1 MRKRLFDVIVAAVGL
16 ILLSPLLALLALLV
30 RIDSPGPIFYRGAR
44 IGRGGK
50 PFHIYKFRSMIPDAE
65 RRGGTTTS
73 SDDARLTRVGR
84 TLRKYKLDEIP
95 QLINIVVGEMSLVGP
110 RPQVAWAVER
120 YRPEERA
127 VLGLRPGITDWASI
141 RFHNEEELIRQSGIT
156 DPDAAYMMLIH
167 PEKMR
172 LQLKYL
178 RQRSFWVDLKI
189 LYQTVRTLWQARI
202 IHTESGRNTQEVGEA

>member
-156 DPDAAYMMLIH
+156 DPDAAYMALIH

-202 IHTESGRNTQEVGEA
+202 IHTESGRNTQEVGGA